1 MTSSCFQLLMFQRC
15 SMSLI
20 EQSGIFCKTAN
31 CRPFE
36 LVDVSAL
43 KSNLFATLF
52 KTDKR
57 TMVNVQGWRCVIRKE
72 NAYV

>member
-1 MTSSCFQLLMFQRC
+1 MTTSCFQLPMFQRC

-20 EQSGIFCKTAN
+20 EQSGIFCKTVN

-43 KSNLFATLF
+43 KNNLFATLS
-52 KTDKR
+52 KKDER
-57 TMVNVQGWRCVIRKE
+57 TMMTAQGWRCVIRKE
-72 NAYV
+72 SANV

>member
-1 MTSSCFQLLMFQRC
+1 MTSSCFQLPMFQRC

-20 EQSGIFCKTAN
+20 EQSEIFCKTAN

-43 KSNLFATLF
+43 KSNLFATLS
-52 KTDKR
+52 KKDER
-57 TMVNVQGWRCVIRKE
+57 TIMTAQGWRCVIRKE
-72 NAYV
+72 NANV

>member
-1 MTSSCFQLLMFQRC
+1 MRSSCFPLQMFQRF
-15 SMSLI
+15 SKSLS
-20 EQSGIFCKTAN
+20 EQSGIFCKTGS
-31 CRPFE
+31 CRFFV

-52 KTDKR
+52 ETDKR
-57 TMVNVQGWRCVIRKE
+57 TMVKVQGWRCVIRKE